1 MERGYRGGDGG
12 LGDEDPLARLPH
24 YDLHKFRLYP
34 DRHRPI
40 QLWRDR
46 ADRSGRRACPVPLEF
61 AASAQARASAIQRG
75 VPHGL
80 TMNMPTPE
88 IPRLPLS
95 AKTGCT
101 LVLGP
106 GPTCTIDCCAVR
118 PETHSTENNEASGR
132 IRHLKLSAL
141 QSRLGA
147 RLMSSTPETRPPS
160 HDSVLKMTTT
170 WGARLALLALVALL
184 AAALS
189 FADGKKHKLSK
200 DLDALR
206 GSNNCPT
213 VDVIIQFNHAPTDV
227 HHQKVQSKGGLL
239 KSKMDLIKGAHYS
252 VPVGSLDALAADPD
266 VAYISPNRPLSG
278 TATSTLDYAAE
289 SVNAP
294 VAWQQGLDGTGVGV
308 AVIDSG
314 VTAVGDL
321 YWWIPANQTYGSR
334 VVYSQNFV
342 PGATEA
348 SDQYGHGT
356 HVAGIIAGAGWFS
369 TGSNFSHTFKGI
381 APNANIINLRVLD
394 QNGVGTDSSVIAAI
408 ETAISLKSTYNI
420 RVINLSLGRQVY
432 ESYTLDP
439 LCQAVEAAWN
449 AGIVVV
455 VAAGNQGR
463 NDSAGTEGYGTIAVP
478 GNDPYAIT
486 VGAMKTA
493 GTPTRSDDTIA
504 SYSSKGP
511 TTYDYVVKPDI
522 VAPGN
527 QVISTLAP
535 NASLLSSPTDVY
547 LSEYSNS
554 TTTTEK
560 NDKNNR
566 KNSTS
571 TLTANA
577 ISTSYLRL
585 SGTSMATPVVSGA
598 AVLLLQ
604 QNPNLTPDQIKAR
617 LMKTASKN
625 FPASSTATEP
635 TTGIT
640 YIDYYDIF
648 TIGAGYLDVGAALSS
663 NDLADAS
670 AVSPAAV
677 FDPSTQSV
685 SLVTGQGVVWGDS
698 SPWATSLVWGTNV
711 FVNGTAVL
719 WGSSVG
725 WGDTS
730 NQATSKALSILLGG
744 EN

>member
-1 MERGYRGGDGG
+1 M
-12 LGDEDPLARLPH
+12 
-24 YDLHKFRLYP
+24 
-34 DRHRPI
+34 
-40 QLWRDR
+40 
-46 ADRSGRRACPVPLEF
+46 
-61 AASAQARASAIQRG
+61 SA
-75 VPHGL
+75 
-80 TMNMPTPE
+80 
-88 IPRLPLS
+88 
-95 AKTGCT
+95 
-101 LVLGP
+101 
-106 GPTCTIDCCAVR
+106 
-118 PETHSTENNEASGR
+118 
-132 IRHLKLSAL
+132 
-141 QSRLGA
+141 
-147 RLMSSTPETRPPS
+147 TPETRRP
-160 HDSVLKMTTT
+160 VLETTTT

-189 FADGKKHKLSK
+189 LADGKKHKMSK
-200 DLDALR
+200 DLDAMK
-206 GSNNCPT
+206 GSNSGPT
-213 VDVIIQFNHAPTDV
+213 VDVIMQFNQAPTDV
-227 HHQKVQSKGGLL
+227 HHQKVHSKGGVL

-252 VPVGSLDALAADPD
+252 VPVGSLDALADDPD

-278 TATSTLDYAAE
+278 TSTLDYGAE

-342 PGATEA
+342 PGATDA

-369 TGSNFSHTFKGI
+369 TGSNFTHTFKGI

-394 QNGVGTDSSVIAAI
+394 QNGAGTDSSVIAAI
-408 ETAISLKSTYNI
+408 QTAISLKSTYNI

-432 ESYTLDP
+432 ESYTVDP
-439 LCQAVEAAWN
+439 LCQAVEAAWS

-455 VAAGNQGR
+455 AAAGNQGR
-463 NDSAGTEGYGTIAVP
+463 NDSAGTEGYGTIAAP

-493 GTPTRSDDTIA
+493 NTPTRVDDTIA

-511 TTYDYVVKPDI
+511 TAYDFVVKPDI

-527 QVISTLAP
+527 QVVSTLAP
-535 NASLLSSPTDVY
+535 NAPLLSTPTDVY
-547 LSEYSNS
+547 LSEYPSS
-554 TTTTEK
+554 TTTSTGSGG
-560 NDKNNR
+560 NTKNNK

-571 TLTANA
+571 SLTANT
-577 ISTSYLRL
+577 ISPSYMRL

-604 QNPNLTPDQIKAR
+604 QNPNLTPDQVKAR

-625 FPASSTATEP
+625 FPAYSTVTDP
-635 TTGIT
+635 TTGIIYT
-640 YIDYYDIF
+640 DYYDIF

-685 SLVTGQGVVWGDS
+685 YLVTGQGVVWGDS

-719 WGSSVG
+719 WGSSVCWG
-725 WGDTS
+725 TSSNAGFSVVWGSGVVWGDTS

>member
-1 MERGYRGGDGG
+1 MSATLETKR
-12 LGDEDPLARLPH
+12 PL
-24 YDLHKFRLYP
+24 
-34 DRHRPI
+34 
-40 QLWRDR
+40 
-46 ADRSGRRACPVPLEF
+46 
-61 AASAQARASAIQRG
+61 
-75 VPHGL
+75 
-80 TMNMPTPE
+80 
-88 IPRLPLS
+88 
-95 AKTGCT
+95 
-101 LVLGP
+101 
-106 GPTCTIDCCAVR
+106 
-118 PETHSTENNEASGR
+118 
-132 IRHLKLSAL
+132 
-141 QSRLGA
+141 
-147 RLMSSTPETRPPS
+147 
-160 HDSVLKMTTT
+160 HDSILQTTTT
-170 WGARLALLALVALL
+170 WGARFAFLALITLL

-189 FADGKKHKLSK
+189 FADGKHKLSK
-200 DLDALR
+200 DLEELKSGLSGA
-206 GSNNCPT
+206 T
-213 VDVIIQFNHAPTDV
+213 VDVIIQFKQAPTDAQ
-227 HHQKVQSKGGLL
+227 HGKVEGHGGVL
-239 KSKMDLIKGAHYS
+239 KKKLDVIRGAHYS
-252 VPVGSLDALAADPD
+252 VPVKSLPALADDPD

-278 TATSTLDYAAE
+278 TSTSTLDYTPE
-289 SVNAP
+289 SVNAQ
-294 VAWQQGLDGTGVGV
+294 VAWQQWGLDGTGVGV

-321 YWWIPANQTYGSR
+321 YWWIPSNQTYGSR

-342 PGATEA
+342 PGTTDS

-356 HVAGIIAGAGWFS
+356 HVAGIIASQGWFS
-369 TGSNFSHTFKGI
+369 TGGNFTHTFKGI

-394 QNGVGTDSSVIAAI
+394 QNGAGTDSSVIAAI
-408 ETAISLKSTYNI
+408 QTAISLKSTYNI

-432 ESYTLDP
+432 ESYTVDP
-439 LCQAVEAAWN
+439 LCQAVEAAWS

-455 VAAGNQGR
+455 AAAGNQGR
-463 NDSAGTEGYGTIAVP
+463 NDSAGTEGYGTIAAP

-493 GTPTRSDDTIA
+493 NTPARVDDTIA

-511 TTYDYVVKPDI
+511 TAYDFVVKPDI

-527 QVISTLAP
+527 QVVSTLAP
-535 NASLLSSPTDVY
+535 NAPLLSTPTDVY
-547 LSEYSNS
+547 LSEYSSS
-554 TTTTEK
+554 TTTSTGSGG
-560 NDKNNR
+560 NTKNNK

-571 TLTANA
+571 SLTANT
-577 ISTSYLRL
+577 ISPSYMRL

-604 QNPNLTPDQIKAR
+604 QNPNLTPDQVKAR

-625 FPASSTATEP
+625 FPAYSTVTDP
-635 TTGIT
+635 TTGIIYT
-640 YIDYYDIF
+640 DYYDIF

-685 SLVTGQGVVWGDS
+685 YLVTGQGVVWGDS

-719 WGSSVG
+719 WGSSVCWG
-725 WGDTS
+725 TSSNAGFSVVWGSGVVWGDTS

>member
-1 MERGYRGGDGG
+1 MRRFEREKK
-12 LGDEDPLARLPH
+12 LINPLI
-24 YDLHKFRLYP
+24 F
-34 DRHRPI
+34 
-40 QLWRDR
+40 
-46 ADRSGRRACPVPLEF
+46 S
-61 AASAQARASAIQRG
+61 AA
-75 VPHGL
+75 
-80 TMNMPTPE
+80 
-88 IPRLPLS
+88 
-95 AKTGCT
+95 
-101 LVLGP
+101 
-106 GPTCTIDCCAVR
+106 
-118 PETHSTENNEASGR
+118 
-132 IRHLKLSAL
+132 
-141 QSRLGA
+141 
-147 RLMSSTPETRPPS
+147 
-160 HDSVLKMTTT
+160 T
-170 WGARLALLALVALL
+170 WGARVLVTIVICLL
-184 AAALS
+184 AAGAS
-189 FADGKKHKLSK
+189 IADGKKHKLSK
-200 DLDALR
+200 DLDAQKG
-206 GSNNCPT
+206 GSKGLT
-213 VDVIIQFNHAPTDV
+213 VDVIVQFNQAPTDAQ
-227 HHQKVQSKGGLL
+227 HSKVEGKGGLL
-239 KSKMDLIKGAHYS
+239 RKKLDVIKGAHYS
-252 VPVGSLDALAADPD
+252 VPVESLPGLADDPD

-278 TATSTLDYAAE
+278 TSTSTLDFTPE
-289 SVNAP
+289 SVNAQ
-294 VAWQQGLDGTGVGV
+294 VAWQQWRLDGTGVGV

-321 YWWIPANQTYGSR
+321 YWWIPSNQTYGSR
-334 VVYSQNFV
+334 VVYSQSFV
-342 PGATEA
+342 PGTTDT

-369 TGSNFSHTFKGI
+369 TGSNFTHTFKGI

-394 QNGVGTDSSVIAAI
+394 QNGAGTDSSVIAAI
-408 ETAISLKSTYNI
+408 QTAISLKSTYNI

-511 TTYDYVVKPDI
+511 TAYDYVVKPDI

-535 NASLLSSPTDVY
+535 NAPLLGSPTDVF

-554 TTTTEK
+554 TTTSTSSGG
-560 NDKNNR
+560 NTKNNK

-571 TLTANA
+571 SPYTAALNA
-577 ISTSYLRL
+577 ISTSYMRL

-598 AVLLLQ
+598 AVLLFQ
-604 QNPNLTPDQIKAR
+604 QNPNLTPDQVKAR

-625 FPASSTATEP
+625 FPAYSAVTDPA
-635 TTGIT
+635 TGIT
-640 YIDYYDIF
+640 YTDYYDIF
-648 TIGAGYLDVGAALSS
+648 TIGAGYLDIAAALSS

-677 FDPSTQSV
+677 FDPSTQSAY
-685 SLVTGQGVVWGDS
+685 LVTGQGVVWGDS
-698 SPWATSLVWGTNV
+698 SAWATSLVWGTNV

-719 WGSSVG
+719 WGSSVCWG
-725 WGDTS
+725 TSSSDGFSVVWGTGVVWGDTS
-730 NQATSKALSILLGG
+730 NQATSTALSILVGG
-744 EN
+744 EK